1 MNNIVSSQTEF
12 SKGAKTPEEA
22 FDRQMLSGNYKM
34 FLIVGL
40 FLVVGVEGFVGLM
53 STAAVIGV
61 AVLVA
66 SLAAL
71 FLAAPLFWE
80 TGSNVGRATRR
91 FCRAAYFPIRLW
103 PFIFS
108 KWKLMTM
115 YGGVLWLFS
124 LAIQLIFGILFG
136 FGNIL
141 LYQGV
146 LAAVFVANMLFYTM
160 IGTVGTRLGE

>member
-1 MNNIVSSQTEF
+1 MNKILSSRAEF

-22 FDRQMLSGNYKM
+22 FDRQILSGNYM
-34 FLIVGL
+34 LFLIVGL
-40 FLVVGVEGFVGLM
+40 FLLVGVEGFVGLM
-53 STAAVIGV
+53 PTAAAIGV
-61 AVLVA
+61 AAFAA

-80 TGSNVGRATRR
+80 TGSNISRVTRR

-108 KWKLMTM
+108 KWKLMIM

-146 LAAVFVANMLFYTM
+146 LAAVFVVNMLLYTI